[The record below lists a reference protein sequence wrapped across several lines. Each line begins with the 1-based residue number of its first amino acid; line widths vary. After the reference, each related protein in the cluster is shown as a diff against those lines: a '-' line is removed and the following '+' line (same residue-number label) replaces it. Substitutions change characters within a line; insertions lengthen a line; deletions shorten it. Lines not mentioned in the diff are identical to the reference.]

1 MTAAEGRVLHTVL
14 LITQIIAFNIISLMA
29 GAEFMCMIV
38 LVAMTALCC
47 QGFGLATQEV
57 WIQHA
62 TLRENILFGRSFVES
77 FYEQVIDACA
87 LRDDL
92 KVRGL

>member
-1 MTAAEGRVLHTVL
+1 MTSTVYIVSVVV
-14 LITQIIAFNIISLMA
+14 IT
-29 GAEFMCMIV
+29 
-38 LVAMTALCC
+38 LCC

-62 TLRENILFGRSFVES
+62 TLRDNILFGRSFVES

-92 KVRGL
+92 KVRDL